1 MGILVTNTL
10 GNIIIYA
17 ILFNIIYSI
26 LFSGIRYPKSTST
39 IIYIVVMETKLLIA
53 HNRISLLT
61 FFISVIVYLLLGI
74 GIVILLDKI
83 GTYKS
88 KKYFVIV
95 GIILGYIAEVIL
107 AKILFIA
114 VSGII
119 SIIMTTI
126 WIIFFIIKSYFT
138 GSVNID

>member
-26 LFSGIRYPKSTST
+26 LFSGIRYSKSTST